1 MICLIAF
8 SWLEIWEFSKKNEEH
23 GVVVHG
29 AFEIFFVGKRLNKL
43 LCKNALRKIFFFIWF
58 KFLLVFWASAFS
70 LTSEVQREEVFLG
83 VRGKLDYL

>member
-1 MICLIAF
+1 MLKKLVICLIAF

-43 LCKNALRKIFFFIWF
+43 LCKNALRKIFFFLF
-58 KFLLVFWASAFS
+58 GLYSYSFFGLLRLA
-70 LTSEVQREEVFLG
+70 
-83 VRGKLDYL
+83 